1 MAVRVAAARVPR
13 LSGVAAVSG
22 HGTLLPLPDDPR
34 FDWLLQ
40 DAYTEIIAN
49 GVKWPRY
56 NWLRMFEETL
66 RPFYPAA
73 SSRDLSLTARHYAPF
88 PLAAGHDVP

>member
-1 MAVRVAAARVPR
+1 MGGR
-13 LSGVAAVSG
+13 AVSG

-34 FDWLLQ
+34 F
-40 DAYTEIIAN
+40 TELVAQ
-49 GVKWPRY
+49 WPGWEPFFPFPRSA
-56 NWLRMFEETL
+56 WLRDFEDLL
-66 RPFYPAA
+66 RPYYPAA